1 MIVRTSFTSRLTT
14 GVDAASFDDLR
25 RAILAGD
32 INALYTHDLEFA
44 SFFCP
49 TCNVCFCGAH
59 WRHWEVFDD
68 GFHDCIRGVCPEGHE
83 RMLED

>member
-1 MIVRTSFTSRLTT
+1 MIVRTSFTSRLVT
-14 GVDAASFDDLR
+14 GVAASAFENLR
-25 RAILAGD
+25 RAIVAD
-32 INALYTHDLEFA
+32 EAAALYGHDFEFA

-49 TCNVCFCGAH
+49 QCNACFCGAH